1 MLKRNELQNR
11 ILAKIKLG
19 LKLTDQEKLYYVYC
33 MGGL

>member
-1 MLKRNELQNR
+1 MRER

-19 LKLTDQEKLYYVYC
+19 LKLTEEEKLYYVYC